1 MNTENEMLINMENM
15 SDDDIN
21 SELSEIEELKVWGI
35 DDSVEDYILETHNR
49 GLCRADYF
57 DIAYGE
63 IKRKQL
69 AELKK
74 LLTRESREC
83 SKLKSNKKRLLQYLN
98 SMNEIHMEQIETF
111 LKLNNIKV
119 THYYLENQESNKIL
133 IYLKHELVD
142 SDLEFKNSLI
152 IGNCVVRISTE
163 EVITHCNLLLA
174 IEVWNRKETIEY

>member
-1 MNTENEMLINMENM
+1 MNAENEMLINMENM
-15 SDDDIN
+15 SEDDLT
-21 SELSEIEELKVWGI
+21 SELSENEELKVWGI

-83 SKLKSNKKRLLQYLN
+83 SNY
-98 SMNEIHMEQIETF
+98 
-111 LKLNNIKV
+111 
-119 THYYLENQESNKIL
+119 
-133 IYLKHELVD
+133 
-142 SDLEFKNSLI
+142 
-152 IGNCVVRISTE
+152 
-163 EVITHCNLLLA
+163 
-174 IEVWNRKETIEY
+174 